1 MSTENPQPPLLS
13 NNEIITRTTIQL
25 VLITIYLIIQ
35 IIILAKKQTKSFS
48 YDPLKT
54 HICVSI

>member
-1 MSTENPQPPLLS
+1 MSTENPLPPLLS

-35 IIILAKKQTKSFS
+35 NYYIS
-48 YDPLKT
+48 
-54 HICVSI
+54 